1 MTTSP
6 HRPPGP
12 GAAPRIG
19 LLGSYGGYNIGDE
32 AILQCVLGC
41 LRGHRPEARL
51 IVFSRDAEHTRA
63 HQPMADEVVPWEG
76 VPHKQVT
83 DVLAGLDLLVL
94 GGGGILYDGEAR
106 RYLKLVRAA
115 QTHGVRTFAYAVGA
129 GPLHESD
136 DREAVRTVLA
146 DMDEV
151 VVRDQESRLVLEEVG
166 VERDLV
172 VTADPAL
179 LLPPEPFTAEMMR
192 QEGVPAHARLVGM
205 SVREPGRA
213 AEKLD
218 EGDYHA
224 LLADVADFLVR
235 RLDAHVV
242 FMPMERHDVRHAHA
256 VLSRMTAP
264 DRGRILHSAYTP
276 GQVLGL
282 MSHLDLVVGMRLH
295 FLIFAAVSGL
305 PVLPLP
311 YAGKVFDFARRLGA
325 PALVGV
331 AREQVGLLLAEVD
344 RLWDEFPQR
353 RVDLGSRV
361 RELRELAAETCAR
374 CGALLDDMDR
384 RAGRAVPPRTGTADR
399 EDGDRDRDGDG
410 DGSEGRAE
418 PSSPAGN
425 AVASAGETAGGEAAA
440 GSYGPE
446 LLGTAAEGGAAGG
459 AGRDV

>member
-1 MTTSP
+1 
-6 HRPPGP
+6 
-12 GAAPRIG
+12 
-19 LLGSYGGYNIGDE
+19 
-32 AILQCVLGC
+32 
-41 LRGHRPEARL
+41 
-51 IVFSRDAEHTRA
+51 
-63 HQPMADEVVPWEG
+63 
-76 VPHKQVT
+76 
-83 DVLAGLDLLVL
+83 
-94 GGGGILYDGEAR
+94 
-106 RYLKLVRAA
+106 
-115 QTHGVRTFAYAVGA
+115 AYAVGA
-129 GPLHESD
+129 GPLRESD

-146 DMDEV
+146 AMDEV

-192 QEGVPAHARLVGM
+192 QEGVPANARLVGM

-295 FLIFAAVSGL
+295 FLMFAALSGL

-353 RVDLGSRV
+353 RVDLGARV
-361 RELRELAAETCAR
+361 RALRELAAETCAR
-374 CGALLDDMDR
+374 CGALLDTMDQE
-384 RAGRAVPPRTGTADR
+384 GDGMSR
-399 EDGDRDRDGDG
+399 EDGRDRDDMGPQDGRVGRGVGD
-410 DGSEGRAE
+410 DRD
-418 PSSPAGN
+418 
-425 AVASAGETAGGEAAA
+425 GGERPGGEVGEHPGAMSGSDASGTSADAGHSGPAA
-440 GSYGPE
+440 GSALVGDTATPAPHGLHLLRPAPGPGPGPE
-446 LLGTAAEGGAAGG
+446 PGPVPGPEDGAVRSGG
-459 AGRDV
+459 AGREA

>member
-384 RAGRAVPPRTGTADR
+384 RAGRAVPPRTGDADR
-399 EDGDRDRDGDG
+399 EDGDR

-418 PSSPAGN
+418 PSSPAGD

-446 LLGTAAEGGAAGG
+446 LLGTAAEGGTAGG